1 MPGRKR
7 LEKPPRVTESTAW
20 GAGFFGSLII
30 LAAVAGTGGCS
41 TRTRVHEAQGSTV
54 VLLHGL
60 SRTSRAMEP
69 LAEFLADQGYRVV
82 NIDYPSR
89 DRPVE
94 ELAGQLR
101 SDLDRCCRDASRLDF
116 VTHSLGGIVL
126 RRAHTESPIGGLGRV
141 VMLGPPNDGSELVDF
156 LGATGARLLLGPAGA
171 ELGTDSESVPSQLAP
186 VDFPLG
192 VIAGSRTINPLYSAV
207 IPGPD
212 DGKVSVE
219 RAKISGMLDFLV
231 LPHSHTFIMRSPKA
245 HRQTLYFL
253 RHGRFERPPED

>member
-1 MPGRKR
+1 MPSRDSR
-7 LEKPPRVTESTAW
+7 SLSESSAW
-20 GAGFFGSLII
+20 SAGFIGSLIL
-30 LAAVAGTGGCS
+30 LAVVAGSGGCS
-41 TRTRVHEAQGSTV
+41 TRTLVHDAQGSTV

-69 LAEFLADQGYRVV
+69 LAEFLSGQGYRVV

-94 ELAGQLR
+94 ELAAELR
-101 SDLDRCCRDASRLDF
+101 SELSRCCQDSARLDF

-126 RRAHTESPIGGLGRV
+126 RRAHTESPISGLGRV
-141 VMLGPPNDGSELVDF
+141 VMLGPPNEGSELVDF
-156 LGATGARLLLGPAGA
+156 LGAAGARLLLGPAGA
-171 ELGTDSESVPSQLAP
+171 ELGTDPQSVPSRLAP

-245 HRQTLYFL
+245 HQSDAPLPAP
-253 RHGRFERPPED
+253 RPL